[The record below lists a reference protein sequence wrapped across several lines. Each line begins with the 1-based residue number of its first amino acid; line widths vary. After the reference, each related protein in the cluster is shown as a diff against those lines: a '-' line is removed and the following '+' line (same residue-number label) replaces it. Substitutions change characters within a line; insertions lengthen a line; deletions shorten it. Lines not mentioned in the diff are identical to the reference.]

1 MAILAGLYNQVDYG
15 STASQVISVLCL
27 FLFNSWFSVGWLG
40 MTWLYPAE
48 ITPLRIRAPANGLS
62 TACKLLVTVRMMLIS
77 LANWLFNF
85 FVVMV
90 TGPMFASI
98 GWGTYVFFAA
108 LNFVLIFPVVYFYFP
123 ETKGKSLEEVSL
135 VHAPLTPARPAL
147 CVRARQPPERCQV
160 VFDG

>member
-62 TACKLLVTVRMMLIS
+62 TACKL
-77 LANWLFNF
+77 
-85 FVVMV
+85 
-90 TGPMFASI
+90 
-98 GWGTYVFFAA
+98 
-108 LNFVLIFPVVYFYFP
+108 
-123 ETKGKSLEEVSL
+123 
-135 VHAPLTPARPAL
+135 
-147 CVRARQPPERCQV
+147 
-160 VFDG
+160 